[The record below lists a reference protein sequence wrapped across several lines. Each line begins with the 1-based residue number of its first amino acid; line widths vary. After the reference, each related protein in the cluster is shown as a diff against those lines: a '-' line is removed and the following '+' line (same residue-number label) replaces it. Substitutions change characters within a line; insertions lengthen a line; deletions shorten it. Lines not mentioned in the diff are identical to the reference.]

1 MENSKR
7 KFNTDTRKKLVS
19 KIEKLLSKTKNKY
32 DSINIYSIINEDIG
46 NNFSSNRNGIFI
58 NMNILS
64 DTCVQKLMDYI
75 EEQTCILSQSET
87 EKPTFKILQ
96 TKLDDIDM
104 IPEIGQK
111 LSNQEKHI
119 IKRIR
124 NNEKVI

>member
-7 KFNTDTRKKLVS
+7 KFNTDSRKKLVT
-19 KIEKLLSKTKNKY
+19 KIGKLLSKTKSKN

-46 NNFSSNRNGIFI
+46 DNYSSNRNGIFI

-64 DTCVQKLMDYI
+64 DICVQKLIDYI
-75 EEQTCILSQSET
+75 EEQTCILSQTET
-87 EKPTFKILQ
+87 EKPTFKLMQNNFDEIV
-96 TKLDDIDM
+96 
-104 IPEIGQK
+104 PEMGQK

>member
-7 KFNTDTRKKLVS
+7 KFNTDSRKKLVT
-19 KIEKLLSKTKNKY
+19 KIGKLLSKTKSKN

-46 NNFSSNRNGIFI
+46 DNYSSNRNGIFI

-64 DTCVQKLMDYI
+64 DTCIQKLIDYI
-75 EEQTCILSQSET
+75 EEQTCILSQTET
-87 EKPTFKILQ
+87 EKPTFKLLQ
-96 TKLDDIDM
+96 NNFDEIV
-104 IPEIGQK
+104 PEMGQK

>member
-7 KFNTDTRKKLVS
+7 KFNTDSRKKLVT
-19 KIEKLLSKTKNKY
+19 KIGKILSKTKSKH

-46 NNFSSNRNGIFI
+46 DNYSSNRNGIFI

-64 DTCVQKLMDYI
+64 DTCIQKLIDYI
-75 EEQTCILSQSET
+75 EEQTCILSQTET

-96 TKLDDIDM
+96 NNFDEIV
-104 IPEIGQK
+104 PEMGQK